1 VPAQYTAIE
10 LRPAQ
15 GGKLLGAISEDT
27 GAEANYTLKQNFR
40 RDLDVEMRREGW
52 ELFNPK
58 YDNNLLDMP
67 LYEDDDV
74 TLFFQFARPNGDTAL
89 IAVAGDKMYR
99 LFASK
104 DMPEY
109 MLPDWVYP
117 NSGTE
122 DSYYEGGRFDFNWKL
137 IKDGLAKPGSIRKI
151 EILAG
156 GEYFDET
163 STPVA
168 EVMGNGEEGSVSVSM
183 VPASVSPPQGQHAP
197 DVIGTY
203 AGKMRRAFTITA
215 EKGAYSIF
223 RGVGD
228 DRVII
233 GTGVIDTNNSIPM
246 EYGLS
251 VRFSVGHY
259 PTAEEW
265 TTVALPVRIG
275 TAILNSSGKNYDLPP
290 EIRIT
295 DESGLGTG
303 ATGQAYIHPHNR
315 WEAISLS
322 GYAVINNG
330 IDLPIAYREEW
341 EDAKPVYGLRE
352 LGIVTVGCIAEFGGY
367 MLCADL
373 RELDEDSLVRWIEAC
388 AADPLI
394 DPYGHI
400 TDELATEYNL
410 AITETQYAIIWSKAG
425 YPLRWGP
432 VHEGSTNGG
441 SDFWIPKYPHFVKS
455 LTEGQDFTV
464 VGAGPAGAPLV
475 TTIKEVFTSPGG
487 DVATIRMNHSA
498 SEGDVIDNATGNAA
512 IDGDGIPDGTLTDA
526 VSLSSLA
533 GGDSVE
539 VSGDGSK
546 ILSMRK
552 LMDRLIIYRQTGYWI
567 ASLENSVDDPF
578 SFTERYNG
586 QRTADYRNTI
596 VNVAEKYH
604 MFLNQTGVYK
614 IDLTEPEPTWIDA
627 FQVGPEVWKGLESS
641 HQEKVFAFDNALT
654 GEVWL
659 CLPEREDGQST
670 LCFDYRTNTVSTI
683 DHVFTAGLV
692 IRRPQ
697 NPFTE
702 TSDDM
707 CILSYDGT
715 VYTYGYGVAE
725 RPAVYNRAS
734 KGYSSVIQSSL
745 MNFKDRF
752 NEKDLRS
759 YVLLL
764 DQASPTLGTHIEI
777 FSKGSILD
785 EAILEAES
793 FITDLDDETMIPL
806 WSRSIFFRDRITVT
820 GKDNPMRLASRIFEV
835 SVAKSRS
842 QTQSTGEGYGP
853 K

>member
-1 VPAQYTAIE
+1 MPARYTAVE

-67 LYEDDDV
+67 LYEDDEV

-89 IAVAGDKMYR
+89 IAVAGDRMYR
-99 LFASK
+99 LLASK

-109 MLPDWVYP
+109 LSPDWVYP
-117 NSGTE
+117 SSGTE

-151 EILAG
+151 EILTG

-163 STPVA
+163 STPLA
-168 EVMGNGEEGSVSVSM
+168 EVMGNGEEGSASVSM

-197 DVIGTY
+197 GVIGRY

-215 EKGAYSIF
+215 LKGVYSIF

-233 GTGVIDTNNSIPM
+233 GTGAIDTNNSIPM

-251 VRFSVGHY
+251 VRFTVGY
-259 PTAEEW
+259 YATAEEW
-265 TTVALPVRIG
+265 TTVALPIRIG
-275 TAILNSSGKNYDLPP
+275 EITLNSSGKNYDLPP

-295 DESGLGTG
+295 DSSGLGTG

-322 GYAVINNG
+322 GYAVMNNG

-373 RELDEDSLVRWIEAC
+373 RELDEDSLFKWIDAC

-394 DPYGHI
+394 DPYGRI
-400 TDELATEYNL
+400 TDEMVTEYNL
-410 AITETQYAIIWSKAG
+410 VITETQYAIIWSKAG
-425 YPLRWGP
+425 YPLKWGP

-455 LTEGQDFTV
+455 LAEGQDFTV
-464 VGAGPAGAPLV
+464 VGAGPSGAPLV
-475 TTIKEVFTSPGG
+475 TTISEVYTTPGG
-487 DVATIRMNHSA
+487 DVTTIRMNHSA
-498 SEGDVIDNATGNAA
+498 SESDVIDNETGNAA
-512 IDGDGIPDGTLTDA
+512 IDGDGIPDGTRIDA
-526 VSLSSLA
+526 ISLSSLA

-546 ILSMRK
+546 ILGMHK
-552 LMDRLIIYRQTGYWI
+552 LMDRLIIYRQTGYWV
-567 ASLENSVDDPF
+567 ASLENSTDDPF
-578 SFTERYNG
+578 SFTERYHG

-627 FQVGPEVWKGLESS
+627 FQVGPEVWKGLESA
-641 HQEKVFAFDNALT
+641 HQERVFAFDNALT
-654 GEVWL
+654 GEIWL

-725 RPAVYNRAS
+725 RPAVYNRVS
-734 KGYSSVIQSSL
+734 EGYSSVIQSSL
-745 MNFKDRF
+745 MNFEDRF

-764 DQASPTLGTHIEI
+764 DQSSPTLGTHIEI

-793 FITDLDDETMIPL
+793 FITDFDDETMIPL

-842 QTQSTGEGYGP
+842 QTQSAGEGYA